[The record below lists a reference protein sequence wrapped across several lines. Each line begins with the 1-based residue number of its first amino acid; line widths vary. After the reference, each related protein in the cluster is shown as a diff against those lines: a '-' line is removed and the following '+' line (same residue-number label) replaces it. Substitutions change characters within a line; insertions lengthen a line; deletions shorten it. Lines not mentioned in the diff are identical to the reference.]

1 MEIHKKSNTRLF
13 AQLTEQEL
21 SRYRLSFET
30 LCPDGE
36 RTRAVLADI
45 LANAENT
52 LGWRVPPQSRVA
64 VDVLPA
70 ENGSCIFLFT
80 AVLKAKKRYRI
91 RRDACTRLCTLQNSD
106 DFLVLYRV
114 LHHKLLKDAEISLF
128 QTEQAH
134 YVGIFQFRTPFEAAA
149 AGALLSEFG
158 ETRAADARL
167 CRYYAEHAISLPMPP
182 KP

>member
-13 AQLTEQEL
+13 AQLTEQEM

-45 LANAENT
+45 LAHAENT

-80 AVLKAKKRYRI
+80 AVARAKKRYRI
-91 RRDACTRLCTLQNSD
+91 RRDACARLCTLQNSD
-106 DFLVLYRV
+106 DFLALYSI
-114 LHHKLLKDAEISLF
+114 LHHRLLKNAEISLF

-158 ETRAADARL
+158 ETRAADAQL
-167 CRYYAEHAISLPMPP
+167 CRYYAEHAISLPPP